1 MKTLREKRLEFLQSI
16 DNDINYYIPLEEQ
29 DKFLTDPNL
38 NFEKYRMEYTTKNRK
53 NLSNCEKGFEEDLNA
68 QNILQ

>member
-16 DNDINYYIPLEEQ
+16 DNDINYHIPLEEL

-38 NFEKYRMEYTTKNRK
+38 NFEKYRMEYTTKNKEK
-53 NLSNCEKGFEEDLNA
+53 NLSNCIKRGLKK
-68 QNILQ
+68 I